1 MGYLWNPPS
10 AHTIQAERPMSKP
23 EAGQVRCR
31 AHDGGNQKG
40 VLSMWWC
47 LARDMELDMYA
58 EERVND
64 KGTITAM
71 RSDLRPRF
79 AIAIFL
85 SRLAVVVVVV
95 PPPPGLVS
103 ASCVTRCLSSWEA
116 MGDYCNEERKKE
128 DVSIWEKGNRKCIGE
143 GLVLVIR

>member
-1 MGYLWNPPS
+1 MGYLWKPPS

-40 VLSMWWC
+40 VLSMWY

-58 EERVND
+58 EKRVSD
-64 KGTITAM
+64 KGTITAI
-71 RSDLRPRF
+71 RSDLTPRF

-85 SRLAVVVVVV
+85 SRLAVVVVV

-116 MGDYCNEERKKE
+116 MGIVRKGDQERRRSNMGE
-128 DVSIWEKGNRKCIGE
+128 AKGNRKCVAE